1 VALPK
6 KMKTSLVVSLVVIA
20 FACAK
25 GESECLQDYRSVLAE
40 TQQYSN
46 SSGQAEVMELQ
57 KEQRR
62 WPRWLRRL
70 LNRRGNGQRPGG
82 GRPGG
87 R

>member
-1 VALPK
+1 
-6 KMKTSLVVSLVVIA
+6 MKTSLVASLVVIA

-25 GESECLQDYRSVLAE
+25 GESECLQDYRRVVVE

-46 SSGQAEVMELQ
+46 PSGQAEVMELQ

-62 WPRWLRRL
+62 WPRWLLRL

-82 GRPGG
+82 GRRGG